1 MEQNYVIVT
10 LCIGY
15 IIFPFNSWLSFLR
28 LCHLLHMLNGTAW
41 RHEMFPI
48 CRAVD
53 MQPLQSEADAQQS
66 DLNGRETADFEGN
79 NQTED
84 ARDQSPGVIRN
95 TLQHSSNT
103 ADTAEDHTLRDSDA
117 YSMVNWP
124 TDWTDVEV
132 KKLGRQKP
140 QDQSSTNEVHSY
152 HIDLS
157 AYYASSQTV
166 STANLFIIASSALF
180 PICCITAH

>member
-1 MEQNYVIVT
+1 MYTLFFLLILGSVFCDYVISY
-10 LCIGY
+10 GD
-15 IIFPFNSWLSFLR
+15 
-28 LCHLLHMLNGTAW
+28 MLNGTAW
-41 RHEMFPI
+41 RPEVFPI

-53 MQPLQSEADAQQS
+53 MQPLQSEADADAQQS

-103 ADTAEDHTLRDSDA
+103 ADTAEDHTLRNSDA